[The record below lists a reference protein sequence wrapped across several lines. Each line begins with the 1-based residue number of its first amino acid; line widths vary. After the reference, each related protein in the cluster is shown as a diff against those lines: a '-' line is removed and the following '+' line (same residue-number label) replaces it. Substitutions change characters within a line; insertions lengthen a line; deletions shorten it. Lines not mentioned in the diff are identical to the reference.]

1 MKGLFG
7 EVKEPSFQK
16 KIVVTFIIRVTSY
29 ELETPT
35 ADYKL
40 SSIKQKKEGKKYS
53 DFLNLSEVQ

>member
-1 MKGLFG
+1 
-7 EVKEPSFQK
+7 VKEPSFQK
-16 KIVVTFIIRVTSY
+16 KIVVTFIIRITSY

-35 ADYKL
+35 TDYKL